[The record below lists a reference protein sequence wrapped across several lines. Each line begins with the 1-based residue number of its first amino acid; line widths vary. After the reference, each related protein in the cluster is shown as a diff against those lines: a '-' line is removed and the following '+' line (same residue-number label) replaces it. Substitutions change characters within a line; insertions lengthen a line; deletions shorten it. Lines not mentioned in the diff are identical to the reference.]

1 MHEHLHTPHIQTMRF
16 HKIDDIEGASYIRP
30 GCNFE
35 EKPLSIARRVDIAA
49 EKQVILVL
57 SGFVDAI

>member
-1 MHEHLHTPHIQTMRF
+1 MRF

-35 EKPLSIARRVDIAA
+35 EKPLSIARRVDVAA